1 MPKLKKKDSEALD
14 MSIVYALKS
23 HGKLTFSELAKK
35 LHVSPSTVYNRVAKL
50 ERKGVIKGY
59 TVVVDRSKSGRGTGA
74 ILLISID
81 NQASIENVSRSVS
94 EILEVEAVYE
104 IGGEADI
111 VALLYAP
118 SIEELRKLV
127 NDKIN
132 SIPGV
137 SNVTPLVIMKTYKEN
152 GSLF

>member
-1 MPKLKKKDSEALD
+1 
-14 MSIVYALKS
+14 
-23 HGKLTFSELAKK
+23 
-35 LHVSPSTVYNRVAKL
+35 
-50 ERKGVIKGY
+50 
-59 TVVVDRSKSGRGTGA
+59 
-74 ILLISID
+74 
-81 NQASIENVSRSVS
+81 VS